1 MKFKGANGSLFFIF
15 TPSKITQYMAEDSS
29 VLKIAQT
36 NASLWT
42 TDIFDTETRK
52 EAQILL
58 DKKGDALIE
67 PFYKDLDFGTG
78 GMRGIMGVGTNRI
91 NPYTLGLATQGLA
104 DYAQSFFEG
113 KSLKAA
119 IAFDSRNNSKSFARK
134 VAEVLSANRIHTYLF
149 EDLRPTPELSFS
161 VRELGCDF
169 GIVLTASHNPKEYN
183 GYKVYWNDGG
193 QLVPPHDKAVIE
205 KVRSTGFED
214 ICWDANESLIETVG
228 TELDEKYTDMIASLS
243 LSNAGKNDLNI
254 VFTALHGTSIVSVPP
269 ALAKSG
275 FTNVQLVE
283 AQSTPDGN
291 FPTVAS
297 PNPEESAALAMAV
310 SQAEATGADLV
321 IGCDPDTDRVGIA
334 VNDGKGNMELLN
346 GNDTAA
352 LLVHYILDTN
362 KNNGTMPTNGF
373 TAATVVTTDL
383 IADISAAYGVP
394 CYRCLT
400 GFKWIADIINHKQQE
415 QFLVGG
421 EESYGYL
428 IGDSVRDKDAVAS
441 AVMIAEMAA
450 YAKAQGRTVLQ
461 QLEAIHREFGQYQ
474 ERLISITKKGRSGAQ
489 EIADMMIALRKDPP
503 KTLAGSPVIIT
514 TDHINSTQTDLRT
527 GVTSSTGLPASNVLQ
542 FITDAG
548 DKVSARPSGTEP
560 KIKFYFSARATTGD
574 SHAETKAKLE
584 AKINTFIGE
593 LNL

>member
-1 MKFKGANGSLFFIF
+1 LGF
-15 TPSKITQYMAEDSS
+15 TKTISYMSAD
-29 VLKIAQT
+29 VLSIAT
-36 NASLWT
+36 ENATLWT
-42 TDIFDTETRK
+42 SDLFDAETRAA
-52 EAQILL
+52 AQSML
-58 DKKGDALIE
+58 DAGGDTLIE

-104 DYAQSFFEG
+104 VYAQQSMG
-113 KSLKAA
+113 RTDLKAA
-119 IAFDSRNNSKSFARK
+119 IAFDSRNNSKAFARK
-134 VAEVLSANRIHTYLF
+134 VAEVLSANGVHTYLF

-193 QLVPPHDKAVIE
+193 QLVPPHDKGVIE
-205 KVRSTGFED
+205 QVRATRFQD
-214 ICWDANESLIETVG
+214 IRWDANEALIETVG
-228 TELDEKYTDMIASLS
+228 SELDEKYTDMIAGLS
-243 LSNAGKNDLNI
+243 LSNAGKTDLNI
-254 VFTALHGTSIVSVPP
+254 VFTALHGTSIISVPP
-269 ALAKSG
+269 ALAKAG

-310 SQAEATGADLV
+310 AQAEATGADLV

-334 VNDGKGNMELLN
+334 ANDGTGNMQLLN

-352 LLVHYILDTN
+352 LLVHYILN
-362 KNNGTMPTNGF
+362 AYEENGTLPSNGF

-400 GFKWIADIINHKQQE
+400 GFKWIADIINHKPEE

-428 IGDSVRDKDAVAS
+428 IGDAVRDKDAVAS

-450 YAKAQGRTVLQ
+450 NAKAQGRTVLQ

-489 EIADMMIALRKDPP
+489 EIADMMTALRNDPP
-503 KTLAGSPVIIT
+503 KTLAGSPVVIAI
-514 TDHINSTQTDLRT
+514 DHSNSTQTDLST
-527 GVTSSTGLPASNVLQ
+527 GATSSTELPASNVLQ
-542 FITDAG
+542 FITEAG

-560 KIKFYFSARATTGD
+560 KIKFYFSVRATTGH
-574 SHAETKAKLE
+574 SHAATKTELE
-584 AKINTFIGE
+584 RKIDTFIEE

>member
-1 MKFKGANGSLFFIF
+1 MSADVLSLA
-15 TPSKITQYMAEDSS
+15 TQ
-29 VLKIAQT
+29 
-36 NASLWT
+36 NATLWT
-42 TDIFDTETRK
+42 SDLFDAETRA
-52 EAQILL
+52 EAQALL
-58 DKKGDALIE
+58 EQGGDTLIE

-91 NPYTLGLATQGLA
+91 NAYTLGLATQGLA
-104 DYAQSFFEG
+104 VYAQQSMG
-113 KSLKAA
+113 RKDLKAA
-119 IAFDSRNNSKSFARK
+119 IAYDSRNNSQSFARK
-134 VAEVLSANRIHTYLF
+134 VAEVLSANGVHTYLF
-149 EDLRPTPELSFS
+149 EELRPTPELSFA

-193 QLVPPHDKAVIE
+193 QLVPPHDKGVIE
-205 KVRSTGFED
+205 QVRATRFED
-214 ICWDANESLIETVG
+214 IRWDANEALIETVG
-228 TELDEKYTDMIASLS
+228 TAIDDKYTDMVAGLS
-243 LSNAGKNDLNI
+243 LSNAGKTELDI

-269 ALAKSG
+269 ALAKAG

-283 AQSTPDGN
+283 AQSAPDGN

-310 SQAEATGADLV
+310 AQAEATGADLV

-334 VNDGKGNMELLN
+334 ANDGTGKMQLLN

-352 LLVHYILDTN
+352 LLVHYILN
-362 KNNGTMPTNGF
+362 AYKENGTLPSNGF

-400 GFKWIADIINHKQQE
+400 GFKWIADIINHKPEE

-428 IGDSVRDKDAVAS
+428 IGDAVRDKDAVAS

-450 YAKAQGRTVLQ
+450 NAKSQGRTVLQ

-489 EIADMMIALRKDPP
+489 EIADMMTALRNDPP
-503 KTLAGSPVIIT
+503 KTLAESPVVIAI
-514 TDHINSTQTDLRT
+514 DHNNSTQTDLRT
-527 GVTSSTGLPASNVLQ
+527 GATSSTALPASNVLQ
-542 FITDAG
+542 FITEAG

-560 KIKFYFSARATTGD
+560 KIKFYFSVRATTGD
-574 SHAETKAKLE
+574 SHAATKSELE
-584 AKINTFIGE
+584 RKIDTFIEE

>member
-1 MKFKGANGSLFFIF
+1 MSADVLSIA
-15 TPSKITQYMAEDSS
+15 TQ
-29 VLKIAQT
+29 
-36 NASLWT
+36 NATLWT
-42 TDIFDTETRK
+42 SDLFDAETRAEAETLLK
-52 EAQILL
+52 EG
-58 DKKGDALIE
+58 GDALIE

-104 DYAQSFFEG
+104 AYAKSFFDG
-113 KSLKAA
+113 KPLKAA

-134 VAEVLSANRIHTYLF
+134 VAEVLSANGVHTFLF
-149 EDLRPTPELSFS
+149 EDLRPTPELSFA

-183 GYKVYWNDGG
+183 GYKVYWDDGG
-193 QLVPPHDKAVIE
+193 QLVPPHDSAVIE
-205 KVRSTGFED
+205 KVRATRFED
-214 ICWDANESLIETVG
+214 IRWDANEALIETVG
-228 TELDEKYTDMIASLS
+228 TAIDDKYTDMVAGLS
-243 LSNAGKNDLNI
+243 LSNAGKTELDI

-269 ALAKSG
+269 ALAKAG

-283 AQSTPDGN
+283 AQSAPDGN

-310 SQAEATGADLV
+310 AQAEATNADLV

-334 VNDGKGNMELLN
+334 VNDGTGKMQLLN

-352 LLVHYILDTN
+352 LLVHYILEAY
-362 KNNGTMPTNGF
+362 KRNGTLPANGF

-383 IADISAAYGVP
+383 IAEISAAYEVP

-400 GFKWIADIINHKQQE
+400 GFKWIADIIKNKPEE

-428 IGDSVRDKDAVAS
+428 IGDAVRDKDAVAS

-450 YAKAQGRTVLQ
+450 NAKAQGRTVLQ

-489 EIADMMIALRKDPP
+489 EIADMMTALRNDPP
-503 KTLAGSPVIIT
+503 KNLAGSPVIIAI
-514 TDHINSTQTDLRT
+514 DHGKATQTDLRT
-527 GVTSSTGLPASNVLQ
+527 GATHSTELPASNVLQ
-542 FITDAG
+542 FITEAG

-560 KIKFYFSARATTGD
+560 KIKFYFSVRTTTGD
-574 SHAETKAKLE
+574 SHAATKAELE
-584 AKINTFIGE
+584 RKIDTFIEE

>member
-1 MKFKGANGSLFFIF
+1 MSADVLSIA
-15 TPSKITQYMAEDSS
+15 TQ
-29 VLKIAQT
+29 
-36 NASLWT
+36 NATLWT
-42 TDIFDTETRK
+42 SDLFDAETRAEAETLLK
-52 EAQILL
+52 EG
-58 DKKGDALIE
+58 GDALIE

-104 DYAQSFFEG
+104 AYAKSFFDG
-113 KSLKAA
+113 KPLKAA

-134 VAEVLSANRIHTYLF
+134 VAEVLSANGVHTFLF
-149 EDLRPTPELSFS
+149 EDLRPTPELSFA

-183 GYKVYWNDGG
+183 GYKVYWDDGG
-193 QLVPPHDKAVIE
+193 QLVPPHDSAVIE
-205 KVRSTGFED
+205 KVRATRFED
-214 ICWDANESLIETVG
+214 IRWDANEALIETVG
-228 TELDEKYTDMIASLS
+228 TAIDDKYTDMVAGLS
-243 LSNAGKNDLNI
+243 LSNAGKTELDI

-269 ALAKSG
+269 ALAKAG
-275 FTNVQLVE
+275 FSNVQLVE
-283 AQSTPDGN
+283 AQSAPDGN

-310 SQAEATGADLV
+310 AQAEATNADLV

-334 VNDGKGNMELLN
+334 VNDGTGKMQLLN

-352 LLVHYILDTN
+352 LLVHYILEAY
-362 KNNGTMPTNGF
+362 KRNGTLPANGF

-383 IADISAAYGVP
+383 IAEISAAYEVP

-400 GFKWIADIINHKQQE
+400 GFKWIADIIKNKPEE

-428 IGDSVRDKDAVAS
+428 IGDAVRDKDAVAS

-450 YAKAQGRTVLQ
+450 NAKAQGRTVLQ

-489 EIADMMIALRKDPP
+489 EIADMMTALRNDPP
-503 KTLAGSPVIIT
+503 KNLAGSPVIIAI
-514 TDHINSTQTDLRT
+514 DHGKATQTDLRT
-527 GVTSSTGLPASNVLQ
+527 GATHSTELPASNVLQ
-542 FITDAG
+542 FITEAG

-560 KIKFYFSARATTGD
+560 KIKFYFSVRTTTGD
-574 SHAETKAKLE
+574 SHAATKAELE
-584 AKINTFIGE
+584 RKIDTFIEE

>member
-1 MKFKGANGSLFFIF
+1 MSADVLSIA
-15 TPSKITQYMAEDSS
+15 TQ
-29 VLKIAQT
+29 
-36 NASLWT
+36 NATLWT
-42 TDIFDTETRK
+42 SDLFDAETRAEAETLLK
-52 EAQILL
+52 EG
-58 DKKGDALIE
+58 GDALIE

-104 DYAQSFFEG
+104 AYAKSFFDG
-113 KSLKAA
+113 KPLKAA

-134 VAEVLSANRIHTYLF
+134 VAEVLSANGVHTFLF
-149 EDLRPTPELSFS
+149 EDLRPTPELSFA

-183 GYKVYWNDGG
+183 GYKVYWDDGG
-193 QLVPPHDKAVIE
+193 QLVPPHDSAVIE
-205 KVRSTGFED
+205 KVRATRFED
-214 ICWDANESLIETVG
+214 IRWDANEALIETVG
-228 TELDEKYTDMIASLS
+228 TAIDDKYTDMVAGLS
-243 LSNAGKNDLNI
+243 LSNAGKTELDI

-269 ALAKSG
+269 ALAKAG
-275 FTNVQLVE
+275 FTKVQLVE
-283 AQSTPDGN
+283 AQSAPDGN

-310 SQAEATGADLV
+310 AQAEATGADLV

-334 VNDGKGNMELLN
+334 ANDGTGKMQLLN

-352 LLVHYILDTN
+352 LLVHYILN
-362 KNNGTMPTNGF
+362 AYKENGTLPSNGF

-400 GFKWIADIINHKQQE
+400 GFKWIADIINNKPEE

-428 IGDSVRDKDAVAS
+428 IGDAVRDKDAVAS

-450 YAKAQGRTVLQ
+450 NAKAQGRTVLQ

-489 EIADMMIALRKDPP
+489 EIADMMTALRNDPP
-503 KTLAGSPVIIT
+503 KTLAGSPVVIAI
-514 TDHINSTQTDLRT
+514 DHNNSTQTDLRT
-527 GVTSSTGLPASNVLQ
+527 GATSSTALPASNVLQ
-542 FITDAG
+542 FITEAG

-560 KIKFYFSARATTGD
+560 KIKFYFSVRATTCD
-574 SHAETKAKLE
+574 SHAATKSELE
-584 AKINTFIGE
+584 RKIDTFIEE

>member
-1 MKFKGANGSLFFIF
+1 MSADVLSIA
-15 TPSKITQYMAEDSS
+15 TQ
-29 VLKIAQT
+29 
-36 NASLWT
+36 NATLWT
-42 TDIFDTETRK
+42 SDLFDAKTRA
-52 EAQILL
+52 EARELL
-58 DKKGDALIE
+58 DQGGDALIE

-104 DYAQSFFEG
+104 AYAQTFFNR
-113 KSLKAA
+113 KPLKAT

-134 VAEVLSANRIHTYLF
+134 VAEVLSANGVHTFLF
-149 EDLRPTPELSFS
+149 EDLRPTPELSYA

-193 QLVPPHDKAVIE
+193 QLVPPHDSAVIE
-205 KVRSTGFED
+205 KVRATRFED
-214 ICWDANESLIETVG
+214 IRWDANEALIETVG
-228 TELDEKYTDMIASLS
+228 TAVDDKYIDMVAGLS
-243 LSNAGKNDLNI
+243 LSNVGKTELDI

-269 ALAKSG
+269 ALAKAG

-310 SQAEATGADLV
+310 AQAEATNADLV

-334 VNDGKGNMELLN
+334 VNDGTGKMQLLN

-352 LLVHYILDTN
+352 LLVHYILDAYKT
-362 KNNGTMPTNGF
+362 NGTLPANGF

-400 GFKWIADIINHKQQE
+400 GFKWIADIINNKPEE

-428 IGDSVRDKDAVAS
+428 IGDEVRDKDAVAS

-450 YAKAQGRTVLQ
+450 NAKAQGRTVLQ

-474 ERLISITKKGRSGAQ
+474 ERLIAVTKKGRSGAQ
-489 EIADMMIALRKDPP
+489 EIADMMTALRNDPP
-503 KTLAGSPVIIT
+503 KTLAGSPVIIAI
-514 TDHINSTQTDLRT
+514 DHGKSTQTDLLT
-527 GVTSSTGLPASNVLQ
+527 GATSSTELPASNVLQ
-542 FITDAG
+542 FITEAG

-560 KIKFYFSARATTGD
+560 KIKFYFSVRATTGH
-574 SHAETKAKLE
+574 SHAATKAELE
-584 AKINTFIGE
+584 RKIDTFIEE

>member
-1 MKFKGANGSLFFIF
+1 MSADVLSLA
-15 TPSKITQYMAEDSS
+15 TQ
-29 VLKIAQT
+29 
-36 NASLWT
+36 NATLWT
-42 TDIFDTETRK
+42 SDLFDAETRA
-52 EAQILL
+52 EAQALL
-58 DKKGDALIE
+58 EQGGDTLIE

-91 NPYTLGLATQGLA
+91 NAYTLGLATQGLA
-104 DYAQSFFEG
+104 VYAHQSMG
-113 KSLKAA
+113 RKDLKAA
-119 IAFDSRNNSKSFARK
+119 IAYDSRNNSQSFARK
-134 VAEVLSANRIHTYLF
+134 VAEVLSANGVHTYLF
-149 EDLRPTPELSFS
+149 EELRPTPELSFA

-193 QLVPPHDKAVIE
+193 QLVPPHDKGVIE
-205 KVRSTGFED
+205 QVRATRFED
-214 ICWDANESLIETVG
+214 IRWDANEALIETVG
-228 TELDEKYTDMIASLS
+228 TAIDDKYTDMVAGLS
-243 LSNAGKNDLNI
+243 LSNAGKTELNI

-269 ALAKSG
+269 ALAKAG

-310 SQAEATGADLV
+310 AQAEATNADLV

-334 VNDGKGNMELLN
+334 VNDGTGKMQLLN

-352 LLVHYILDTN
+352 LLVHYILNAYKT
-362 KNNGTMPTNGF
+362 NGTLPANGF

-400 GFKWIADIINHKQQE
+400 GFKWIADIINNKPEE

-428 IGDSVRDKDAVAS
+428 IGDDVRDKDAVAS

-450 YAKAQGRTVLQ
+450 NAKAQGRTVLQ

-489 EIADMMIALRKDPP
+489 EIADMMTALRNDPP
-503 KTLAGSPVIIT
+503 KTLAGSPVIVAI
-514 TDHINSTQTDLRT
+514 DHSNSTQTDLRT
-527 GVTSSTGLPASNVLQ
+527 GATSSTELPGSNVLQ
-542 FITDAG
+542 FITEAG

-560 KIKFYFSARATTGD
+560 KIKFYFSVRTTTGE
-574 SHAETKAKLE
+574 SHAATKAELE
-584 AKINTFIGE
+584 RKIDTFIEE

>member
-1 MKFKGANGSLFFIF
+1 MSADVLSLA
-15 TPSKITQYMAEDSS
+15 TQ
-29 VLKIAQT
+29 
-36 NASLWT
+36 NATLWT
-42 TDIFDTETRK
+42 SDLFDAETRA
-52 EAQILL
+52 EAQALL
-58 DKKGDALIE
+58 EQGGDTLIE

-91 NPYTLGLATQGLA
+91 NAYTLGLATQGLA
-104 DYAQSFFEG
+104 SYAQTFFNG
-113 KSLKAA
+113 KPLKAA

-134 VAEVLSANRIHTYLF
+134 VAEVLSANGVHTFLF
-149 EDLRPTPELSFS
+149 EDLRPTPELSFA

-193 QLVPPHDKAVIE
+193 QLVPPHDSAVIE
-205 KVRSTGFED
+205 QVRATRFED
-214 ICWDANESLIETVG
+214 IRWDANEALIEIVG
-228 TELDEKYTDMIASLS
+228 TAIDDKYTDMVAGLS
-243 LSNAGKNDLNI
+243 LSNAGKTELDI

-269 ALAKSG
+269 ALAKAG
-275 FTNVQLVE
+275 FTNVHLVE

-310 SQAEATGADLV
+310 AQAEATNADLV

-334 VNDGKGNMELLN
+334 VNDGTGKMQLLN

-352 LLVHYILDTN
+352 LLVHYILNAYKT
-362 KNNGTMPTNGF
+362 NGTIPANGF

-400 GFKWIADIINHKQQE
+400 GFKWIADIINNKPEE

-428 IGDSVRDKDAVAS
+428 IGDDVRDKDAVAS

-450 YAKAQGRTVLQ
+450 NAKAQGRTVLQ

-489 EIADMMIALRKDPP
+489 EIADMMTALRNDPP
-503 KTLAGSPVIIT
+503 KTLAGSPVIVAI
-514 TDHINSTQTDLRT
+514 DHSNSTQTDLRT
-527 GVTSSTGLPASNVLQ
+527 GATSSTELPGSNVLQ
-542 FITDAG
+542 FITEAG

-560 KIKFYFSARATTGD
+560 KIKFYFSVRTTTGE
-574 SHAETKAKLE
+574 SHAATKAELE
-584 AKINTFIGE
+584 RKIDTFIEE

>member
-1 MKFKGANGSLFFIF
+1 MSADVLSLA
-15 TPSKITQYMAEDSS
+15 TQ
-29 VLKIAQT
+29 
-36 NASLWT
+36 NATLWT
-42 TDIFDTETRK
+42 SDLFDAETRA
-52 EAQILL
+52 EAQALL
-58 DKKGDALIE
+58 EQGGDTLIE

-104 DYAQSFFEG
+104 VYAHQSMG
-113 KSLKAA
+113 RKDLKAA
-119 IAFDSRNNSKSFARK
+119 IAYDSRNNSQSFARK
-134 VAEVLSANRIHTYLF
+134 VAEVLSANGVHTYLF
-149 EDLRPTPELSFS
+149 EELRPTPELSFA

-193 QLVPPHDKAVIE
+193 QLVPPHDKGVIE
-205 KVRSTGFED
+205 QVRATRFED
-214 ICWDANESLIETVG
+214 IRWDANEALIETVG
-228 TELDEKYTDMIASLS
+228 TAIDDKYTDMVAGLS
-243 LSNAGKNDLNI
+243 LSNAGKTELNI

-269 ALAKSG
+269 ALAKAG

-310 SQAEATGADLV
+310 AQAEATNADLV

-334 VNDGKGNMELLN
+334 VNDGTGKMQLLN

-352 LLVHYILDTN
+352 LLVHYILNAYKT
-362 KNNGTMPTNGF
+362 NGTIPANGF

-400 GFKWIADIINHKQQE
+400 GFKWIADIINNKPEE

-428 IGDSVRDKDAVAS
+428 IGDDVRDKDAVAS

-450 YAKAQGRTVLQ
+450 NAKAQGRTVLQ

-489 EIADMMIALRKDPP
+489 EIADMMTALRNDPP
-503 KTLAGSPVIIT
+503 KTLAGSPVIVAI
-514 TDHINSTQTDLRT
+514 DHSNSTQTDLRT
-527 GVTSSTGLPASNVLQ
+527 GATSSTELPGSNVLQ
-542 FITDAG
+542 FITEAG

-560 KIKFYFSARATTGD
+560 KIKFYFSVRTTTGE
-574 SHAETKAKLE
+574 SHAATKAELE
-584 AKINTFIGE
+584 RKIDTFIEE

>member
-1 MKFKGANGSLFFIF
+1 MSADVLSLA
-15 TPSKITQYMAEDSS
+15 TQ
-29 VLKIAQT
+29 
-36 NASLWT
+36 NATLWT
-42 TDIFDTETRK
+42 SDLFDAETRA
-52 EAQILL
+52 EAQALL
-58 DKKGDALIE
+58 EQGGDTLIE

-91 NPYTLGLATQGLA
+91 NAYTLGLATQGLA
-104 DYAQSFFEG
+104 SYAQTFFNG
-113 KSLKAA
+113 KPLKAA

-134 VAEVLSANRIHTYLF
+134 VAEVLSANGVHTFLF
-149 EDLRPTPELSFS
+149 EDLRPTPELSFA

-193 QLVPPHDKAVIE
+193 QLVPPHDSAVIE
-205 KVRSTGFED
+205 QVRATRFED
-214 ICWDANESLIETVG
+214 IRWDANEALIEIVG
-228 TELDEKYTDMIASLS
+228 TAIDDKYTDMVAGLS
-243 LSNAGKNDLNI
+243 LSNAGKTELDI

-269 ALAKSG
+269 ALAKAG

-310 SQAEATGADLV
+310 AQAEATNADLV

-334 VNDGKGNMELLN
+334 VNDGTGKMQLLN

-352 LLVHYILDTN
+352 LLVHYILNAYKT
-362 KNNGTMPTNGF
+362 NGTLPANGF

-400 GFKWIADIINHKQQE
+400 GFKWIADIINNKPEE

-428 IGDSVRDKDAVAS
+428 IGDDVRDKDAVAS

-450 YAKAQGRTVLQ
+450 NAKAQGRTVLQ

-489 EIADMMIALRKDPP
+489 EIADMMTALRNDPP
-503 KTLAGSPVIIT
+503 KTLAGSPVIVAI
-514 TDHINSTQTDLRT
+514 DHSNSTQTDLRT
-527 GVTSSTGLPASNVLQ
+527 GATSSTELPGSNVLQ
-542 FITDAG
+542 FITEAG

-560 KIKFYFSARATTGD
+560 KIKFYFSVRTTTGE
-574 SHAETKAKLE
+574 SHAATKAELE
-584 AKINTFIGE
+584 RKIDTFIEE

>member
-1 MKFKGANGSLFFIF
+1 MSA
-15 TPSKITQYMAEDSS
+15 D
-29 VLKIAQT
+29 VLSIAT
-36 NASLWT
+36 ENATLWT
-42 TDIFDTETRK
+42 SDLFDAETRAA
-52 EAQILL
+52 AQSML
-58 DKKGDALIE
+58 DAGGDTLIE

-104 DYAQSFFEG
+104 VYAQQSMG
-113 KSLKAA
+113 RTDLKAA
-119 IAFDSRNNSKSFARK
+119 IAFDSRNNSKAFARK
-134 VAEVLSANRIHTYLF
+134 VAEVLSANGVHTYLF

-193 QLVPPHDKAVIE
+193 QLVPPHDKGVIE
-205 KVRSTGFED
+205 QVRATRFQD
-214 ICWDANESLIETVG
+214 IRWDANEALIETVG
-228 TELDEKYTDMIASLS
+228 RELDEKYTDMIAGLS
-243 LSNAGKNDLNI
+243 LSNAGKTDLNI
-254 VFTALHGTSIVSVPP
+254 VFTALHGTSIISVPP
-269 ALAKSG
+269 ALAKAG

-310 SQAEATGADLV
+310 AQAEATGADLV

-334 VNDGKGNMELLN
+334 ANDGTGKMQLLN

-352 LLVHYILDTN
+352 LLVHYILN
-362 KNNGTMPTNGF
+362 AYKENGTLPSNGF

-400 GFKWIADIINHKQQE
+400 GFKWIADIINHKPEE

-428 IGDSVRDKDAVAS
+428 IGDAVRDKDAVAS

-450 YAKAQGRTVLQ
+450 NAKAQGRTVLQ

-489 EIADMMIALRKDPP
+489 EIADMMTALRNDPP
-503 KTLAGSPVIIT
+503 KTLAGSPVVIAI
-514 TDHINSTQTDLRT
+514 DHSNSTQTDLRT
-527 GVTSSTGLPASNVLQ
+527 GATSSTELPASNVLQ
-542 FITDAG
+542 FITEAG

-560 KIKFYFSARATTGD
+560 KIKFYFSVCTTTGE
-574 SHAETKAKLE
+574 SHADTKAELE
-584 AKINTFIGE
+584 RKIDTFIEE

>member
-1 MKFKGANGSLFFIF
+1 MSADVLSIA
-15 TPSKITQYMAEDSS
+15 TQ
-29 VLKIAQT
+29 
-36 NASLWT
+36 NATLWT
-42 TDIFDTETRK
+42 SDLFDAETRA
-52 EAQILL
+52 EAETLL
-58 DKKGDALIE
+58 KKGGDALIE

-91 NPYTLGLATQGLA
+91 NAYTLGLATQGLA
-104 DYAQSFFEG
+104 SYAQTFFNG
-113 KSLKAA
+113 KPLKAT

-134 VAEVLSANRIHTYLF
+134 VAEVLSANGVHTFLF
-149 EDLRPTPELSFS
+149 EDLRPTPELSFA

-193 QLVPPHDKAVIE
+193 QLVPPHDSAVIK
-205 KVRSTGFED
+205 KVRATRFED
-214 ICWDANESLIETVG
+214 IRWDVNEALIETVG
-228 TELDEKYTDMIASLS
+228 TAVDDKYIDMVAGLS
-243 LSNAGKNDLNI
+243 LSNVGKTELDI

-269 ALAKSG
+269 ALAKAG

-310 SQAEATGADLV
+310 AQAEVTNADLV

-334 VNDGKGNMELLN
+334 VNDGTGKMQLLN

-352 LLVHYILDTN
+352 LLVHYVLDAYKT
-362 KNNGTMPTNGF
+362 NGTLPANGF

-400 GFKWIADIINHKQQE
+400 GFKWIADIINNKPEE

-428 IGDSVRDKDAVAS
+428 IGDAVRDKDAVAS

-450 YAKAQGRTVLQ
+450 NAKAQGRTVLQ
-461 QLEAIHREFGQYQ
+461 QLEAIHREFGQFQ

-489 EIADMMIALRKDPP
+489 EIADMMTALRNDPP
-503 KTLAGSPVIIT
+503 KTLAGSPVIMAI
-514 TDHINSTQTDLRT
+514 DHGKSTQTDLLT
-527 GVTSSTGLPASNVLQ
+527 GATSNTELPASNVLQ
-542 FITDAG
+542 FITEAG

-560 KIKFYFSARATTGD
+560 KIKFYFSVRTTTGD
-574 SHAETKAKLE
+574 SHAATKAELE
-584 AKINTFIGE
+584 RKIDTFIEE

>member
-1 MKFKGANGSLFFIF
+1 MSADVLSIA
-15 TPSKITQYMAEDSS
+15 TQ
-29 VLKIAQT
+29 
-36 NASLWT
+36 NATLWT
-42 TDIFDTETRK
+42 SDLFDAETRA
-52 EAQILL
+52 EARELL
-58 DKKGDALIE
+58 DQGGDALIE

-104 DYAQSFFEG
+104 AYAQTFFNR
-113 KSLKAA
+113 KPLKAT

-134 VAEVLSANRIHTYLF
+134 VAEVLSANGVHTFLF
-149 EDLRPTPELSFS
+149 EDLRPTPELSYA

-193 QLVPPHDKAVIE
+193 QLVPPHDIAVIE
-205 KVRSTGFED
+205 KVRATRFED
-214 ICWDANESLIETVG
+214 IRWNANEALIETVG
-228 TELDEKYTDMIASLS
+228 TAVDDKYIDMVAGLSLNNVGKTELD
-243 LSNAGKNDLNI
+243 I

-269 ALAKSG
+269 ALAKAG

-310 SQAEATGADLV
+310 AQAEATNADLV

-334 VNDGKGNMELLN
+334 VNDGTGKMQLLN

-352 LLVHYILDTN
+352 LLVHYILEAY
-362 KNNGTMPTNGF
+362 KRNGTLPANGF

-383 IADISAAYGVP
+383 IAEISAAYEVP

-400 GFKWIADIINHKQQE
+400 GFKWIADIIKNKPEE

-428 IGDSVRDKDAVAS
+428 IGDAVRDKDAVAS

-450 YAKAQGRTVLQ
+450 NAKAQGRTVLQ

-489 EIADMMIALRKDPP
+489 EIADMMTALRNDPP
-503 KTLAGSPVIIT
+503 KNLAGSPVIIAI
-514 TDHINSTQTDLRT
+514 DHGKATQTDLRT
-527 GVTSSTGLPASNVLQ
+527 GATHSTELPASNVLQ
-542 FITDAG
+542 FITEAG

-560 KIKFYFSARATTGD
+560 KIKFYFSVRTTTGG
-574 SHAETKAKLE
+574 SHAATKAELE
-584 AKINTFIGE
+584 RKIDTFIEE

>member
-1 MKFKGANGSLFFIF
+1 MSADVLSLA
-15 TPSKITQYMAEDSS
+15 TQ
-29 VLKIAQT
+29 
-36 NASLWT
+36 NATLWT
-42 TDIFDTETRK
+42 SDLFDAETRA
-52 EAQILL
+52 EAQALL
-58 DKKGDALIE
+58 EQGGDTLIE

-104 DYAQSFFEG
+104 VYAHQSMG
-113 KSLKAA
+113 RKDLKAA
-119 IAFDSRNNSKSFARK
+119 IAYDSRNNSQSFARK
-134 VAEVLSANRIHTYLF
+134 VAEVLSANGVHTYLF
-149 EDLRPTPELSFS
+149 EELRPTPELSFA

-193 QLVPPHDKAVIE
+193 QLVPPHDKGVIE
-205 KVRSTGFED
+205 QVRATRFED
-214 ICWDANESLIETVG
+214 IRWDANEALIETVG
-228 TELDEKYTDMIASLS
+228 TAIDDKYTDMVAGLS
-243 LSNAGKNDLNI
+243 LSNAGKTELDI

-269 ALAKSG
+269 ALAKAG

-283 AQSTPDGN
+283 AQSAPDGN

-310 SQAEATGADLV
+310 AQAEATGADLV

-334 VNDGKGNMELLN
+334 ANDGTGKMQLLN

-352 LLVHYILDTN
+352 LLVHYILN
-362 KNNGTMPTNGF
+362 AYKKNGTLPSNGF

-400 GFKWIADIINHKQQE
+400 GFKWIADIINHKPEE

-428 IGDSVRDKDAVAS
+428 IGDAVRDKDAVAS

-450 YAKAQGRTVLQ
+450 NAKAQGRTVLQ

-489 EIADMMIALRKDPP
+489 EIADMMTALRNDPP
-503 KTLAGSPVIIT
+503 KTLAGSPVVIAI
-514 TDHINSTQTDLRT
+514 DHNNSTQTDLRT
-527 GVTSSTGLPASNVLQ
+527 GATSSTALPASNVLQ
-542 FITDAG
+542 FITEAG

-560 KIKFYFSARATTGD
+560 KIKFYFSVRATTGH
-574 SHAETKAKLE
+574 SHATTKAELE
-584 AKINTFIGE
+584 RKIDTFIEE

>member
-1 MKFKGANGSLFFIF
+1 MSADVLSLA
-15 TPSKITQYMAEDSS
+15 TQ
-29 VLKIAQT
+29 
-36 NASLWT
+36 NATLWT
-42 TDIFDTETRK
+42 SDLFDAETRA
-52 EAQILL
+52 EAQALL
-58 DKKGDALIE
+58 EQGGDTLIE

-104 DYAQSFFEG
+104 VYAHQSMG
-113 KSLKAA
+113 RKDLKAA
-119 IAFDSRNNSKSFARK
+119 IAYDSRNNSQSFARK
-134 VAEVLSANRIHTYLF
+134 VAEVLSANGVHTYLF
-149 EDLRPTPELSFS
+149 EELRPTPELSFA

-193 QLVPPHDKAVIE
+193 QLVPPHDKGVIE
-205 KVRSTGFED
+205 QVRATRFED
-214 ICWDANESLIETVG
+214 IRWDANEALIETVG
-228 TELDEKYTDMIASLS
+228 TAIDDKYTDMVAGLS
-243 LSNAGKNDLNI
+243 LSNAGKTELNI

-269 ALAKSG
+269 ALAKAG

-310 SQAEATGADLV
+310 AQAEATNADLV

-334 VNDGKGNMELLN
+334 VNDGTGKMQLLN

-352 LLVHYILDTN
+352 LLVHYILN
-362 KNNGTMPTNGF
+362 AYKKNGTLPSNGF

-400 GFKWIADIINHKQQE
+400 GFKWIADIINHKPEE

-428 IGDSVRDKDAVAS
+428 IGDAVRDKDAVAS

-450 YAKAQGRTVLQ
+450 NAKAQGRTVLQ

-489 EIADMMIALRKDPP
+489 EIADMMTALRNDPP
-503 KTLAGSPVIIT
+503 KTLAGSPVVIAI
-514 TDHINSTQTDLRT
+514 DHNNSTQTDLRT
-527 GVTSSTGLPASNVLQ
+527 GATSSTALPASNVLQ
-542 FITDAG
+542 FITEAG

-560 KIKFYFSARATTGD
+560 KIKFYFSVRATTGH
-574 SHAETKAKLE
+574 SHAATKAELE
-584 AKINTFIGE
+584 RKIDTFIEE

>member
-1 MKFKGANGSLFFIF
+1 MSADVLSIA
-15 TPSKITQYMAEDSS
+15 TQ
-29 VLKIAQT
+29 
-36 NASLWT
+36 NATLWT
-42 TDIFDTETRK
+42 SDLFNAETRAEAETLLK
-52 EAQILL
+52 EG
-58 DKKGDALIE
+58 GDALIE

-104 DYAQSFFEG
+104 AYAKSFFDG
-113 KSLKAA
+113 KPLKAA

-134 VAEVLSANRIHTYLF
+134 VAEVLSANGVHTFLF
-149 EDLRPTPELSFS
+149 EDLRPTPELSFA

-183 GYKVYWNDGG
+183 GYKVYWDDGG
-193 QLVPPHDKAVIE
+193 QLVPPHDSAVIE
-205 KVRSTGFED
+205 KVRATRFED
-214 ICWDANESLIETVG
+214 IRWDANEALIETVG
-228 TELDEKYTDMIASLS
+228 TAIDDKYTDMVAGLS
-243 LSNAGKNDLNI
+243 LSNAGKTELDI

-269 ALAKSG
+269 ALAKAG
-275 FTNVQLVE
+275 FTKVQLVE
-283 AQSTPDGN
+283 AQSAPDGN

-310 SQAEATGADLV
+310 AQAEATNADLV

-334 VNDGKGNMELLN
+334 VNDGTGKMQLLN

-352 LLVHYILDTN
+352 LLVHYILEAY
-362 KNNGTMPTNGF
+362 KRNGTLPANGF

-383 IADISAAYGVP
+383 IAEISAAYEVP

-400 GFKWIADIINHKQQE
+400 GFKWIADIIKNKPEE

-428 IGDSVRDKDAVAS
+428 IGDAVRDKDAVAS

-450 YAKAQGRTVLQ
+450 NAKAQGRTVLQ

-489 EIADMMIALRKDPP
+489 EIADMMTALRNDPP
-503 KTLAGSPVIIT
+503 KNLAGSPVIIAI
-514 TDHINSTQTDLRT
+514 DHGKATQTDLRT
-527 GVTSSTGLPASNVLQ
+527 GATYSTELPASNVLQ
-542 FITDAG
+542 FITEAG

-560 KIKFYFSARATTGD
+560 KIKFYFSVRTTTGD
-574 SHAETKAKLE
+574 SHAATKAELE
-584 AKINTFIGE
+584 RKIDTFIEE

>member
-1 MKFKGANGSLFFIF
+1 MSA
-15 TPSKITQYMAEDSS
+15 D
-29 VLKIAQT
+29 VLSIAT
-36 NASLWT
+36 ENATLWT
-42 TDIFDTETRK
+42 SDLFDAETRAA
-52 EAQILL
+52 AQSMLNAG
-58 DKKGDALIE
+58 GDTLIE

-104 DYAQSFFEG
+104 AYAQQSMG
-113 KSLKAA
+113 RTDLKAA
-119 IAFDSRNNSKSFARK
+119 IAFDSRNNSKAFARK
-134 VAEVLSANRIHTYLF
+134 VAEVLSANGVHTYLF

-193 QLVPPHDKAVIE
+193 QLVPPHDKGVIE
-205 KVRSTGFED
+205 QVRATRFQD
-214 ICWDANESLIETVG
+214 IRWDANEALIETVG
-228 TELDEKYTDMIASLS
+228 SELDEKYTDMIAGLS
-243 LSNAGKNDLNI
+243 LSNAGKTDLNI
-254 VFTALHGTSIVSVPP
+254 VFTALHGTSIISVPP
-269 ALAKSG
+269 ALAKAG

-283 AQSTPDGN
+283 AQSIPDGN

-310 SQAEATGADLV
+310 AQAEATGADLV

-334 VNDGKGNMELLN
+334 ANDGTGKMQLLN

-352 LLVHYILDTN
+352 LLVHYILN
-362 KNNGTMPTNGF
+362 AYKENGTLPSNGF

-400 GFKWIADIINHKQQE
+400 GFKWIADIINHKPEE

-428 IGDSVRDKDAVAS
+428 IGDAVRDKDAVAS
-441 AVMIAEMAA
+441 TVMIAEMTAN
-450 YAKAQGRTVLQ
+450 AKAQGRTVLQ

-489 EIADMMIALRKDPP
+489 EIADMMTALRNDPP
-503 KTLAGSPVIIT
+503 KTLAGSPVVIAI
-514 TDHINSTQTDLRT
+514 DHSNSTQTDLRT
-527 GVTSSTGLPASNVLQ
+527 GATSSTELPASNVLQ
-542 FITDAG
+542 FITEAG

-560 KIKFYFSARATTGD
+560 KIKFYFSVRATTGH
-574 SHAETKAKLE
+574 SHAATKAELE
-584 AKINTFIGE
+584 RKIDTFIEE

>member
-1 MKFKGANGSLFFIF
+1 MSADVLSIA
-15 TPSKITQYMAEDSS
+15 TQ
-29 VLKIAQT
+29 
-36 NASLWT
+36 NATLWT
-42 TDIFDTETRK
+42 SDLFDAETRA
-52 EAQILL
+52 EARELL
-58 DKKGDALIE
+58 DQGGDALIE

-104 DYAQSFFEG
+104 AYAQTFFNR
-113 KSLKAA
+113 KPLKAT

-134 VAEVLSANRIHTYLF
+134 VAEVLSANGVHTFLF
-149 EDLRPTPELSFS
+149 EDLRPTPELSYA

-193 QLVPPHDKAVIE
+193 QLVPPHDSAVIE
-205 KVRSTGFED
+205 KVRATRFED
-214 ICWDANESLIETVG
+214 IRWDANEALIETVG
-228 TELDEKYTDMIASLS
+228 TAVDDKYIDMVAGLS
-243 LSNAGKNDLNI
+243 LSNVGKKELDI

-269 ALAKSG
+269 ALAKAG

-310 SQAEATGADLV
+310 AQAEATNADLV

-334 VNDGKGNMELLN
+334 VKDGTGKMQLLN

-352 LLVHYILDTN
+352 LLVHYILDAYKT
-362 KNNGTMPTNGF
+362 NGTLPANGF

-400 GFKWIADIINHKQQE
+400 GFKWIADIINNKPEE

-428 IGDSVRDKDAVAS
+428 IGDEVRDKDAVAS

-450 YAKAQGRTVLQ
+450 NAKAQGRTVLQ

-474 ERLISITKKGRSGAQ
+474 ERLIAVTKKGRSGAQ
-489 EIADMMIALRKDPP
+489 EIADMMTALRNDPP
-503 KTLAGSPVIIT
+503 KTLAGSPVIIAI
-514 TDHINSTQTDLRT
+514 DHGKSTQTDLLT
-527 GVTSSTGLPASNVLQ
+527 GATSSTELPASNVLQ
-542 FITDAG
+542 FITETG

-560 KIKFYFSARATTGD
+560 KIKFYFSVRATTGD
-574 SHAETKAKLE
+574 SHAETKAELE
-584 AKINTFIGE
+584 RKIDTFIKE

>member
-1 MKFKGANGSLFFIF
+1 MSADVLSIA
-15 TPSKITQYMAEDSS
+15 TQ
-29 VLKIAQT
+29 
-36 NASLWT
+36 NATLWT
-42 TDIFDTETRK
+42 SDLFNAETRAEAETLLK
-52 EAQILL
+52 EG
-58 DKKGDALIE
+58 GDALIE

-91 NPYTLGLATQGLA
+91 NPYTLGIATQGLA
-104 DYAQSFFEG
+104 AYAKSFFDG
-113 KSLKAA
+113 KPLKAA

-134 VAEVLSANRIHTYLF
+134 VAEVLSANGVHTFLF
-149 EDLRPTPELSFS
+149 EDLRPTPELSFA

-183 GYKVYWNDGG
+183 GYKVYWDDGG
-193 QLVPPHDKAVIE
+193 QLVPPHDSAVIE
-205 KVRSTGFED
+205 KVRATRFED
-214 ICWDANESLIETVG
+214 IRWDANEALIETVG
-228 TELDEKYTDMIASLS
+228 TAVDDKYIDMVAGLS
-243 LSNAGKNDLNI
+243 LSNAGKTELDI

-269 ALAKSG
+269 ALAKAG

-283 AQSTPDGN
+283 AQSAPDGN

-310 SQAEATGADLV
+310 AQAEATNADLV

-334 VNDGKGNMELLN
+334 VNNGTGKMQLLN

-352 LLVHYILDTN
+352 LLVHYILEAY
-362 KNNGTMPTNGF
+362 KRNGTLPANGF

-383 IADISAAYGVP
+383 IAEISAAYEVP

-400 GFKWIADIINHKQQE
+400 GFKWIADIIKNKPEE

-428 IGDSVRDKDAVAS
+428 IGDAVRDKDAVAS

-450 YAKAQGRTVLQ
+450 NAKAQGRTVLQ

-489 EIADMMIALRKDPP
+489 EIADMMTALRNDPP
-503 KTLAGSPVIIT
+503 KNLAGSPVIIAI
-514 TDHINSTQTDLRT
+514 DHGKATQTDLRT
-527 GVTSSTGLPASNVLQ
+527 GATHSTELPASNVLQ
-542 FITDAG
+542 FITEAG

-560 KIKFYFSARATTGD
+560 KIKFYFSVRTTTGD
-574 SHAETKAKLE
+574 SHAATKAELE
-584 AKINTFIGE
+584 RKIDTFIEE

>member
-1 MKFKGANGSLFFIF
+1 MSADVLSIA
-15 TPSKITQYMAEDSS
+15 TQ
-29 VLKIAQT
+29 
-36 NASLWT
+36 NATLWT
-42 TDIFDTETRK
+42 SELFDADTRA
-52 EAQILL
+52 EAQALL
-58 DKKGDALIE
+58 DAGGDALIE

-104 DYAQSFFEG
+104 AYAGEFFNG

-119 IAFDSRNNSKSFARK
+119 IAFDSRNNSKEFARK
-134 VAEVLSANRIHTYLF
+134 VAEVLSANGVHTYLF
-149 EDLRPTPELSFS
+149 EELRPTPELSFA

-193 QLVPPHDKAVIE
+193 QLVPPHDSAVID
-205 KVRSTGFED
+205 KVRATGFED
-214 ICWDANESLIETVG
+214 IRWDANEDLIQTVG
-228 TELDEKYTDMIASLS
+228 AEIDEKYTDMVAGLS
-243 LSNAGKNDLNI
+243 LSNAGKTELDI

-269 ALAKSG
+269 ALKKAG
-275 FTNVQLVE
+275 YTNVQLVE

-291 FPTVAS
+291 FPTVDS

-310 SQAEATGADLV
+310 SQAEATNADLV

-334 VNDGKGNMELLN
+334 VNDGTGKMQLLN

-352 LLVHYILDTN
+352 LLVHYILDAYQ
-362 KNNGTMPTNGF
+362 NNGTLPANGF

-383 IADISAAYGVP
+383 IADISKAYGVP

-400 GFKWIADIINHKQQE
+400 GFKWIADIIKNTPEE

-428 IGDSVRDKDAVAS
+428 IGDAVRDKDAVAS

-450 YAKAQGRTVLQ
+450 SAKAQGRTVLQ

-489 EIADMMIALRKDPP
+489 EIADMMTALRNDPP
-503 KTLAGSPVIIT
+503 KTLAGSPVTVAI
-514 TDHINSTQTDLRT
+514 DHAVSEEKELAT
-527 GVTSSTGLPASNVLQ
+527 GNVKSTGLPSSNVLQ
-542 FITDAG
+542 FITAAG

-560 KIKFYFSARATTGD
+560 KIKFYFSVRTSTGA
-574 SHAETKAKLE
+574 SHAATKAELE
-584 AKINTFIGE
+584 AKIDTFIKE
-593 LNL
+593 LDL

>member
-1 MKFKGANGSLFFIF
+1 MSADVLSIA
-15 TPSKITQYMAEDSS
+15 TQ
-29 VLKIAQT
+29 
-36 NASLWT
+36 NATLWT
-42 TDIFDTETRK
+42 SDLFDAETRAETET
-52 EAQILL
+52 LL
-58 DKKGDALIE
+58 KKGGDTLIE

-91 NPYTLGLATQGLA
+91 NAYTLGLATQGLA
-104 DYAQSFFEG
+104 SYALTFFNG
-113 KSLKAA
+113 KALKAA

-134 VAEVLSANRIHTYLF
+134 VAEVLSANGVHTFLF
-149 EDLRPTPELSFS
+149 EDLRPTPELSFA

-193 QLVPPHDKAVIE
+193 QLVPPHDSAVIE
-205 KVRSTGFED
+205 KVRATRFED
-214 ICWDANESLIETVG
+214 IRWDANEALIETVG
-228 TELDEKYTDMIASLS
+228 TAVDDKYIDMVAGLS
-243 LSNAGKNDLNI
+243 LSNAGKTELDI

-269 ALAKSG
+269 ALAKAG

-310 SQAEATGADLV
+310 AQAEATNADLV

-334 VNDGKGNMELLN
+334 VNDGMGKMQLLN

-352 LLVHYILDTN
+352 LLVHYILDAYKT
-362 KNNGTMPTNGF
+362 NGTLPANGF

-383 IADISAAYGVP
+383 IADISAAFGVP

-400 GFKWIADIINHKQQE
+400 GFKWIADIIKNKPEE

-428 IGDSVRDKDAVAS
+428 IGDAVRDKDAVAS

-450 YAKAQGRTVLQ
+450 NAKAQGRTVLE
-461 QLEAIHREFGQYQ
+461 QLEAIHCEFGQYQ

-489 EIADMMIALRKDPP
+489 EIADMMTALRNDPP
-503 KTLAGSPVIIT
+503 KTLAGSPVIVAI
-514 TDHINSTQTDLRT
+514 DHSNSTQTDLRT
-527 GVTSSTGLPASNVLQ
+527 GATSSTELPGSNVLQ
-542 FITDAG
+542 FITEAG

-560 KIKFYFSARATTGD
+560 KIKFYFSVRTTTGE
-574 SHAETKAKLE
+574 SHAATKDELE
-584 AKINTFIGE
+584 RKIDTFIEE

>member
-1 MKFKGANGSLFFIF
+1 MSADVLSIA
-15 TPSKITQYMAEDSS
+15 TQ
-29 VLKIAQT
+29 
-36 NASLWT
+36 NATLWT
-42 TDIFDTETRK
+42 SDLFNAETRAEAETLLK
-52 EAQILL
+52 EG
-58 DKKGDALIE
+58 GDALIE

-104 DYAQSFFEG
+104 AYAKSFFDG
-113 KSLKAA
+113 KPLKAA

-134 VAEVLSANRIHTYLF
+134 VAEVLSANGVHTFLF
-149 EDLRPTPELSFS
+149 EDLRPTPELSFA

-183 GYKVYWNDGG
+183 GYKVYWDDGG
-193 QLVPPHDKAVIE
+193 QLVPPHDSAVIE
-205 KVRSTGFED
+205 KVRATRFED
-214 ICWDANESLIETVG
+214 IRWDANEALIETVG
-228 TELDEKYTDMIASLS
+228 TAIDDKYTDMVAGLS
-243 LSNAGKNDLNI
+243 LSNAGKTELDI

-269 ALAKSG
+269 ALAKAG

-283 AQSTPDGN
+283 AQSAPDGN

-310 SQAEATGADLV
+310 AQAEATNADLV

-334 VNDGKGNMELLN
+334 VNDGTGKMQLLN

-352 LLVHYILDTN
+352 LLVHYILDAYKT
-362 KNNGTMPTNGF
+362 NGTLPANGF

-383 IADISAAYGVP
+383 IADISAAYEVP

-400 GFKWIADIINHKQQE
+400 GFKWIADIIKNKPEE

-428 IGDSVRDKDAVAS
+428 IGDAVRDKDAVAS

-450 YAKAQGRTVLQ
+450 NAKAQGRTVLQ

-489 EIADMMIALRKDPP
+489 EIADMMTALRNDPP
-503 KTLAGSPVIIT
+503 KNLAGSPVIIAI
-514 TDHINSTQTDLRT
+514 DHGKATQTDLRT
-527 GVTSSTGLPASNVLQ
+527 GATHSTELPASNVLQ
-542 FITDAG
+542 FITEAG

-560 KIKFYFSARATTGD
+560 KIKFYFSVRTTTGD
-574 SHAETKAKLE
+574 SHAATKAELE
-584 AKINTFIGE
+584 RKIDTFIEE

>member
-1 MKFKGANGSLFFIF
+1 MSADVLSIATQNATLWTSDLFDAETRAEAGSLI
-15 TPSKITQYMAEDSS
+15 K
-29 VLKIAQT
+29 
-36 NASLWT
+36 
-42 TDIFDTETRK
+42 RG
-52 EAQILL
+52 
-58 DKKGDALIE
+58 GDALIE

-91 NPYTLGLATQGLA
+91 NAYTLGLATQGLA
-104 DYAQSFFEG
+104 SYAQTFFNG
-113 KSLKAA
+113 KPLKAA

-134 VAEVLSANRIHTYLF
+134 VAEVLSANGVHTFLF
-149 EDLRPTPELSFS
+149 EDLRPAPELSFA

-193 QLVPPHDKAVIE
+193 QLVPPHDSAVIE
-205 KVRSTGFED
+205 QVRATRFED
-214 ICWDANESLIETVG
+214 IRWDANEALIEIVG
-228 TELDEKYTDMIASLS
+228 TAIDDKYTDMVAGLS
-243 LSNAGKNDLNI
+243 LSNAGKTELDI
-254 VFTALHGTSIVSVPP
+254 VFTALHGTSIVSVPT
-269 ALAKSG
+269 ALAKAG

-310 SQAEATGADLV
+310 AQAEATNADLV

-334 VNDGKGNMELLN
+334 VNDGTGKMQLLN

-352 LLVHYILDTN
+352 LLVHYILNAYKT
-362 KNNGTMPTNGF
+362 NGTLPSNGF

-400 GFKWIADIINHKQQE
+400 GFKWIGDIINNKPEE

-428 IGDSVRDKDAVAS
+428 IGDDVRDKDAVAS

-450 YAKAQGRTVLQ
+450 NAKAQSRSVLQ

-489 EIADMMIALRKDPP
+489 EIADMMTALRNDPP
-503 KTLAGSPVIIT
+503 KTLAGSPVILAI
-514 TDHINSTQTDLRT
+514 DHGKSIQTDLRT
-527 GVTSSTGLPASNVLQ
+527 GVDSSTELPASNVLQ
-542 FITDAG
+542 FITEAG

-560 KIKFYFSARATTGD
+560 KIKFYFSVRTTTGD
-574 SHAETKAKLE
+574 SHAATKAELE
-584 AKINTFIGE
+584 RKIDTFIEE

>member
-1 MKFKGANGSLFFIF
+1 MSADVLSIA
-15 TPSKITQYMAEDSS
+15 TQ
-29 VLKIAQT
+29 
-36 NASLWT
+36 NATLWT
-42 TDIFDTETRK
+42 SDLFNAETRAEAETLLK
-52 EAQILL
+52 EG
-58 DKKGDALIE
+58 GDALIE

-104 DYAQSFFEG
+104 AYAKSFFDG
-113 KSLKAA
+113 KPLKAA

-134 VAEVLSANRIHTYLF
+134 VAEVLSANGVHTFLF
-149 EDLRPTPELSFS
+149 EDLRPTPELSFA

-183 GYKVYWNDGG
+183 GYKVYWDDGG
-193 QLVPPHDKAVIE
+193 QLVPPHDSAVIE
-205 KVRSTGFED
+205 KVRATRFED
-214 ICWDANESLIETVG
+214 IRWDANEALIETVG
-228 TELDEKYTDMIASLS
+228 TAIDDKYTDMVAGLS
-243 LSNAGKNDLNI
+243 LSNAGKTELDI

-269 ALAKSG
+269 ALAKAG
-275 FTNVQLVE
+275 FTNVQLVQ
-283 AQSTPDGN
+283 AQSAPDGN

-310 SQAEATGADLV
+310 AQAEATNADLV

-334 VNDGKGNMELLN
+334 VNNGTGKMQLLN

-352 LLVHYILDTN
+352 LLVHYILEAY
-362 KNNGTMPTNGF
+362 KRNGTLPANGF

-383 IADISAAYGVP
+383 IAEISAAYEVP

-400 GFKWIADIINHKQQE
+400 GFKWIADIIKNKPEE

-428 IGDSVRDKDAVAS
+428 IGDAVRDKDAVAS

-450 YAKAQGRTVLQ
+450 NAKAQGRTVLQ

-489 EIADMMIALRKDPP
+489 EIADMMTALRNDPP
-503 KTLAGSPVIIT
+503 KNLAGSPVIIAI
-514 TDHINSTQTDLRT
+514 DHGKATQTDLRT
-527 GVTSSTGLPASNVLQ
+527 GATHSTELPASNVLQ
-542 FITDAG
+542 FITEAG

-560 KIKFYFSARATTGD
+560 KIKFYFSVRTTTGG
-574 SHAETKAKLE
+574 SHAATKAELE
-584 AKINTFIGE
+584 RKIDTFIEE

>member
-1 MKFKGANGSLFFIF
+1 MSADVLSIA
-15 TPSKITQYMAEDSS
+15 TQ
-29 VLKIAQT
+29 
-36 NASLWT
+36 NATLWT
-42 TDIFDTETRK
+42 SDLFNAETRAEAETLLK
-52 EAQILL
+52 EG
-58 DKKGDALIE
+58 GDALIE

-104 DYAQSFFEG
+104 AYAKSFFDG
-113 KSLKAA
+113 KPLKAA

-134 VAEVLSANRIHTYLF
+134 VAEVLSANGVHTFLF
-149 EDLRPTPELSFS
+149 EDLRPTPELSFA

-183 GYKVYWNDGG
+183 GYKVYWDDGG
-193 QLVPPHDKAVIE
+193 QLVPPHDSAVIE
-205 KVRSTGFED
+205 KVRATRFED
-214 ICWDANESLIETVG
+214 IRWDANEALIETVG
-228 TELDEKYTDMIASLS
+228 TAIDDKYTDMVAGLS
-243 LSNAGKNDLNI
+243 LSNAGKTELDI

-269 ALAKSG
+269 ALAKAG

-283 AQSTPDGN
+283 AQSAPDGN

-310 SQAEATGADLV
+310 AQAEATNADLV

-334 VNDGKGNMELLN
+334 VNDGTGKMQLLN

-352 LLVHYILDTN
+352 LLVHYILEAY
-362 KNNGTMPTNGF
+362 KRNGTLPANGF

-383 IADISAAYGVP
+383 IAEISAAYEVP

-400 GFKWIADIINHKQQE
+400 GFKWIADIIKNKPEE

-428 IGDSVRDKDAVAS
+428 IGDAVRDKDAVAS

-450 YAKAQGRTVLQ
+450 NAKAQGRTVLQ

-489 EIADMMIALRKDPP
+489 EIADMMTALRNDPP
-503 KTLAGSPVIIT
+503 KNLAGSPVIIAI
-514 TDHINSTQTDLRT
+514 DHGKATQTNLRT
-527 GVTSSTGLPASNVLQ
+527 GATQSTELPASNVLQ
-542 FITDAG
+542 FITEAG

-560 KIKFYFSARATTGD
+560 KIKFYFSVRTTTGG
-574 SHAETKAKLE
+574 SHAATKAELE
-584 AKINTFIGE
+584 RKIDTFIEE